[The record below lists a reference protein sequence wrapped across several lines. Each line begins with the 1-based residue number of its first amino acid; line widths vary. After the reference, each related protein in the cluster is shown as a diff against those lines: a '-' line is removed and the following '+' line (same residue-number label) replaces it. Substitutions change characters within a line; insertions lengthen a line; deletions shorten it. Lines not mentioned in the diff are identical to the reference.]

1 MLAGI
6 LSRGAAVPLRRG
18 RAPGGEAADQGLVH
32 AQTRMAGRFAQI
44 ATERKIVIIPGYL

>member
-1 MLAGI
+1 MGAGAP
-6 LSRGAAVPLRRG
+6 RGPL
-18 RAPGGEAADQGLVH
+18 PGGRPPGGDPPDQGLVH